1 MSTQTRRR
9 IRVRSLS
16 HLIRCNLCDYASKSK
31 DVLHNH
37 VKTKHKDE
45 YEQRKRMNIACHGLS
60 EKTHNR

>member
-1 MSTQTRRR
+1 M
-9 IRVRSLS
+9 S

>member
-1 MSTQTRRR
+1 MIEYSS
-9 IRVRSLS
+9 VNYG
-16 HLIRCNLCDYASKSK
+16 IRCNLCDYASKSK

-37 VKTKHKDE
+37 VKTKHKEE